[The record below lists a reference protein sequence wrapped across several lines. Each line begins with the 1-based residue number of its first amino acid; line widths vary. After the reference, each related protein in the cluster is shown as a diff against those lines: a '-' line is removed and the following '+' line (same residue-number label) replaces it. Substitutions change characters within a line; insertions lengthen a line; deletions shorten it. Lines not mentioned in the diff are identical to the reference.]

1 MPVEKEDDFMSSLLS
16 NMDATK
22 SVATK
27 PKPRQSRPAPRKRKS
42 SPVLGTSSEGESY
55 DLAPPSRQNGASK
68 IRRPAPLQDAEDE
81 LRSSPPRAPKR
92 LKVDPELEGKVSSLK
107 VEDDYDMADFNDAE
121 YAAAMDDMDLN
132 VEVNVKP
139 VMKPDPAA
147 TPVKIK
153 KDEGTPAWL
162 TLHSNLLAAPVDSEE
177 LETAANVSSTSA
189 NVDALQADG
198 SLYLYWLDYAEL
210 QGKLYLMGK
219 VLDKAT
225 KKFVSCCLSI
235 DGLERNLFVAPR
247 DRTFGRCLIILRSK
261 LLPAQFLNQ
270 SFSISPRALHR

>member
-1 MPVEKEDDFMSSLLS
+1 MAAYRKPVPVEKEDDFMNSLLS
-16 NMDATK
+16 NMDAK

-42 SPVLGTSSEGESY
+42 SPVMGTSSEGESY
-55 DLAPPSRQNGASK
+55 DLGPPSRENGPAK
-68 IRRPAPLQDAEDE
+68 LRRPAPLQDAEGE
-81 LRSSPPRAPKR
+81 LHNSPLRAPKR
-92 LKVDPELEGKVSSLK
+92 LKFDPELEGKVSDLK

-139 VMKPDPAA
+139 VMKPEPVTVPA
-147 TPVKIK
+147 KIK
-153 KDEGTPAWL
+153 KDEGPPSWL
-162 TLHSNLLAAPVDSEE
+162 TLHSSLLAAPVENEE
-177 LETAANVSSTSA
+177 LETAANVSSASA
-189 NVDALQADG
+189 NVDALQEDG

-219 VLDKAT
+219 ILDKAT

-247 DRTFGRCLIILRSK
+247 DRTFGACFEIIPLTI
-261 LLPAQFLNQ
+261 L
-270 SFSISPRALHR
+270 